1 MSHAAQTSPADTVD
15 APPPALWR
23 RRHATRT
30 FFLSGLGLWVFL
42 LLVPHVLLGNDAIV
56 PAWILLGSGLAAG
69 TLLFVMARRLQ
80 PGDGV
85 TVPVL
90 LWAVLAGGFVAI
102 ALGSTFD
109 SLIGVAATELQ
120 ENPHDVGLFAAGL
133 AEELAKIIA
142 VVLVA
147 WRLPLKTARG
157 GLFVGGAVGI
167 GFAVLE
173 NLWYIGQAWAQ
184 GVEESQKLAAG
195 ASPIEV
201 VLVHPAFGAARTA
214 FARTIFDPVGH
225 PLWTALLAAALFAAA
240 RNGRF
245 RLSLGVV
252 LAYLG
257 VALMHGLWDGNTV
270 VWTLLFPKAPALA
283 ALAVPVMVVL
293 AVGYAL
299 IWRSA
304 AHRINRAAGVASLHV
319 PRRSRKST
327 PVA

>member
-1 MSHAAQTSPADTVD
+1 MSHAAPTSPTD
-15 APPPALWR
+15 ATDIPQPLWR

-30 FFLSGLGLWVFL
+30 FFLSGLGVWVFL
-42 LLVPHVLLGNDAIV
+42 LIVPHVLLGNDAIV

-69 TLLFVMARRLQ
+69 TLLFIMVRRVQ

-85 TVPVL
+85 TITVL
-90 LWAVLAGGFVAI
+90 LWAVLAGGFIAI

-120 ENPHDVGLFAAGL
+120 ENPHDVGLFFAGL

-142 VVLVA
+142 VVVVA
-147 WRLPLKTARG
+147 WRLPVKTARG

-201 VLVHPAFGAARTA
+201 VLVHPAFEAARTA

-225 PLWTALLAAALFAAA
+225 PLWTALFAAALFAAA

-245 RLSLGVV
+245 RLTVGVV

-257 VALMHGLWDGNTV
+257 VAVMHGLWDGNTV
-270 VWTLLFPKAPALA
+270 LWGILFPKTPAA
-283 ALAVPVMVVL
+283 AAIAVPVMVLL
-293 AVGYAL
+293 AVGFAL
-299 IWRSA
+299 LWRTGVR
-304 AHRINRAAGVASLHV
+304 RINRAAGVESLHLS
-319 PRRSRKST
+319 RRDRQPT
-327 PVA
+327 